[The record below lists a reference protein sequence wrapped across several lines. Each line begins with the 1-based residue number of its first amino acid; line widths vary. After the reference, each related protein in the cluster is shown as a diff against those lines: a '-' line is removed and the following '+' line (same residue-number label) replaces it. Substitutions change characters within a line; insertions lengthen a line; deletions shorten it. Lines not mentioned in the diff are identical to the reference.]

1 MKKRL
6 RSSDYPLDPRSFG
19 KDDNQW
25 FYETPQ
31 GLCVVAELRDKSGY
45 HGTTN
50 VTIPWQKVVAAVENH
65 MAVEARR
72 KAAA

>member
-1 MKKRL
+1 MKKRTPP
-6 RSSDYPLDPRSFG
+6 DYPLSPRSFG

-45 HGTTN
+45 LGTTN
-50 VTIPWQKVVAAVENH
+50 VTIPWAKVAAAVDNH
-65 MAVEARR
+65 RTVKDR